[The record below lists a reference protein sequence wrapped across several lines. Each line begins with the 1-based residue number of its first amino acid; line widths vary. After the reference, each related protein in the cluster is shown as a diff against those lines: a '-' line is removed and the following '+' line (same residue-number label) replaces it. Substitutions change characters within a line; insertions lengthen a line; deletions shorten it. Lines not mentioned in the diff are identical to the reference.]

1 MELINSKSILA
12 KLMATENLTVEQRS
26 VRTAFFDVE
35 NRVLTVPILDNKISS
50 QLYDLFMGHEVG
62 HALYTPADSLRD
74 NLEAGV
80 DQTIINVVEDSRIE
94 RKIKQK
100 YPGLSKS
107 FVKGYSELVDRDF
120 FETKNKDLNDM
131 NLIDRINIHCKGGP
145 AQGIKFNGVER
156 YLLDKVESTQTFDDV
171 IEVSKEIVEYMKKEQ
186 EEKEKRKQETQQ
198 KESPQTSPDE
208 EEIPDEISA
217 ADNPDN
223 QEEQDEEEKDEP
235 KKSGVPN
242 SKESDKKD
250 DCEGD
255 SRQNT
260 EKSDPKD
267 EKNDKKDDTNE
278 TGSDSEKGSGNKGVQ
293 EPIKAHTDEAFRKN
307 ESKLFD
313 SKAKEFLY
321 ANIPD
326 MDPNKI
332 VFDYKDFYRIYKKGN
347 VEGRQHFSSK
357 KEFNKIR
364 QESTKVV
371 SYLVKEFELRK
382 NADQM
387 KKASIAKTGDLNMS
401 KIFSYQFTDDIFKKI
416 SITPNGQSHGLVMVL
431 DWSGSMGNHMA
442 NTMKQ
447 LFNLVLFCK
456 KVNIPYEVYA
466 FSVDSPTE
474 HLIRV
479 QPKKDDFILNTFS
492 MMNIL
497 SSRMSASEFLYAGSV
512 LCSLAHLGRDEGEVS
527 CYWTVL
533 SSTPLNQAIVALMK
547 IVPEFKRK
555 NKLQI
560 VNTVFLTDGE
570 ADGSHGTYGVSR
582 SYTGGEILVER
593 SLYGYDTLVVR
604 DPKTKHQVTINQ
616 CSVGSNVTSGLIKLF
631 KMVTDS
637 NVVGFYILA
646 SNEFGRKV
654 RRYFD
659 RLTIDALDKMTAEF
673 RKNNYSV
680 VTSAGFDEYYLLRS
694 QGMAIDDGE
703 LEVKENATTRG
714 LVTAFSKYTGNRLNN
729 RVVLNRFIS
738 LIA

>member
-12 KLMATENLTVEQRS
+12 KLMATENLTVEQRV

-50 QLYDLFMGHEVG
+50 ELYDLFMGHEVG
-62 HALYTPADSLRD
+62 HALYTPNNGLRTALDS
-74 NLEAGV
+74 GI

-107 FVKGYSELVDRDF
+107 FVRGYTELIERNF
-120 FETKNKDLNDM
+120 FETEDIDLNKL
-131 NLIDRINIHCKGGP
+131 NLSDKINIHCKGGP
-145 AQGIKFNGVER
+145 TQGIKFNGVER
-156 YLLDKVESTQTFDDV
+156 YLLDKVESTQTFEDV
-171 IEVSKEIVEYMKKEQ
+171 IEVSKEIVEYMKKEI
-186 EEKEKRKQETQQ
+186 EEKEKQKRKGQQ
-198 KESPQTSPDE
+198 KQNPETKPEDDE
-208 EEIPDEISA
+208 VPGQNSA
-217 ADNPDN
+217 SGN
-223 QEEQDEEEKDEP
+223 QDEQEKDEP
-235 KKSGVPN
+235 KSSGKSN
-242 SKESDKKD
+242 SEKSDKKED
-250 DCEGD
+250 GKDN
-255 SRQNT
+255 SQKNS
-260 EKSDPKD
+260 EKSDSKEEKSED
-267 EKNDKKDDTNE
+267 ETKNA
-278 TGSDSEKGSGNKGVQ
+278 SDSEKGHTNRGAQ
-293 EPIKAHTDEAFRKN
+293 EQLKAHTDEAFRKN

-332 VFDYKDFYRIYKKGN
+332 VFDYKDFYSIYKKGN
-347 VEGRQHFSSK
+347 GNGYQYFSSK

-387 KKASIAKTGDLNMS
+387 KKASMAKTGDLNMS
-401 KIFSYQFTDDIFKKI
+401 KIFSYQFNDDIFKKI
-416 SITPNGQSHGLVMVL
+416 SITPNGQSHGLVMAL
-431 DWSGSMGNHMA
+431 DWSGSMGNHIA
-442 NTMKQ
+442 NTVKQ

-474 HLIRV
+474 HLIKV
-479 QPKKDDFILNTFS
+479 EPKKDDLSLNTFA

-497 SSRMSASEFLYAGSV
+497 SSRMSASEFMYAGSV
-512 LCSLAHLGRDEGEVS
+512 LCALAGIGRDEGEER
-527 CYWTVL
+527 CYWTIL

-547 IVPEFKRK
+547 IVPEFKKR

-570 ADGSHGTYGVSR
+570 SDGMQGVYALSR
-582 SYTGGEILVER
+582 TFNNKEVLEGKGI
-593 SLYGYDTLVVR
+593 YGYDTMIVR
-604 DPKTKHQVTINQ
+604 DPKSKHQVTIKQ
-616 CSVGSNVTSGLIKLF
+616 CCSGSNVTTGLIKLF
-631 KMVTDS
+631 KLVTNS
-637 NVVGFYILA
+637 KVVGFYILA
-646 SNEFGRKV
+646 GNEFNRKIF
-654 RRYFD
+654 RYYD
-659 RLTIDALDKMTAEF
+659 NLTDSVLAKAYASF
-673 RKNNYSV
+673 RKDNYSV

-694 QGMAIDDGE
+694 QGMSIEDGE
-703 LEVKENATTRG
+703 LEVKENSTTRG
-714 LVTAFSKYTGNRLNN
+714 LVAAFSKYTGNRLNN
-729 RVVLNRFIS
+729 RVVLNRFIN

>member
-12 KLMATENLTVEQRS
+12 KLMATENLTVEQRA

-62 HALYTPADSLRD
+62 HALYTPADGLKT

-80 DQTIINVVEDSRIE
+80 DPTIINVVEDSRIE

-107 FVKGYSELVDRDF
+107 FVKGYTELVERDF
-120 FETKNKDLNDM
+120 FETNNKDLNDM

-156 YLLDKVESTQTFDDV
+156 YLLDKVESTQTFDEV

-186 EEKEKRKQETQQ
+186 EEKEKRKKAGQQ
-198 KESPQTSPDE
+198 KQNPDE
-208 EEIPDEISA
+208 NLGDDDVPAENSA
-217 ADNPDN
+217 SAN
-223 QEEQDEEEKDEP
+223 QEEQEKDEQ
-235 KKSGVPN
+235 KSSGVPN
-242 SKESDKKD
+242 SKESDKKED
-250 DCEGD
+250 GEGD
-255 SRQNT
+255 SRQNA
-260 EKSDPKD
+260 EKSDSKD
-267 EKNDKKDDTNE
+267 EKNDKEEEPNKS
-278 TGSDSEKGSGNKGVQ
+278 GSDSEKGHGNRGTQ
-293 EPIKAHTDEAFRKN
+293 EQLKAHTDEAFRKN

-313 SKAKEFLY
+313 SKAREFLY

-326 MDPNKI
+326 MDAKKI
-332 VFDYKDFYRIYKKGN
+332 VFDYKDLYAIYKKGSPD
-347 VEGRQHFSSK
+347 GYQYFSSK
-357 KEFNKIR
+357 EDFNKIR
-364 QESTKVV
+364 QESSKVV

-387 KKASIAKTGDLNMS
+387 KKASMAKTGDLNMS
-401 KIFSYQFTDDIFKKI
+401 KIFSYQFNDDIFKKI
-416 SITPNGQSHGLVMVL
+416 SITPNGKSHGLVMVL
-431 DWSGSMGNHMA
+431 DWSGSMGNHIA

-474 HLIRV
+474 FIITST
-479 QPKKDDFILNTFS
+479 PKKDDLALSNFA

-497 SSRMSASEFLYAGSV
+497 SSRMSASEFMYAGAV
-512 LCSLAHLGRDEGEVS
+512 LCSLAHIGRKQGETS
-527 CYWTVL
+527 CWWTTL

-547 IVPEFKRK
+547 IVPEFQKK

-570 ADGSHGTYGVSR
+570 SDGIQGVYVVNR
-582 SYTGGEILVER
+582 NFMGKDYLTER
-593 SLYGYDTLVVR
+593 GLHGYDTLVVR
-604 DPKTKHQVTINQ
+604 DPKTKQQVTIDE
-616 CSVGSNVTSGLIKLF
+616 CYHGVNVTNGLIKLF
-631 KMVTDS
+631 KSVANC

-646 SNEFGRKV
+646 GNEFNRKV
-654 RRYFD
+654 HRYFE
-659 RLTIDALDKMTAEF
+659 RLDNNKLDNLTADF

-714 LVTAFSKYTGNRLNN
+714 LVTAFTKYTGNRLNN

>member
-12 KLMATENLTVEQRS
+12 KLMATENLTVEQRPVS
-26 VRTAFFDVE
+26 TAFFDVD
-35 NRVLTVPILDNKISS
+35 NRILTVPILDNKISS
-50 QLYDLFMGHEVG
+50 ELYDLFMGHEVG
-62 HALYTPADSLRD
+62 HALYTPPTKLRT
-74 NLEAGV
+74 NLDAGV

-107 FVKGYSELVDRDF
+107 FVKGYTELVERDF
-120 FETKNKDLNDM
+120 FETGKKDLNDM

-156 YLLDKVESTQTFDDV
+156 YLLDKVESTQSFDEV
-171 IEVSKEIVEYMKKEQ
+171 IEVSKEIVEYMKREQ
-186 EEKEKRKQETQQ
+186 QEKEKRKQEAQQ
-198 KESPQTSPDE
+198 KQSPDVK
-208 EEIPDEISA
+208 PGDENVPSQNSA
-217 ADNPDN
+217 SDN
-223 QEEQDEEEKDEP
+223 QEEQEKDEP
-235 KKSGVPN
+235 KNSDKPN

-255 SRQNT
+255 SRQKS

-267 EKNDKKDDTNE
+267 KKSDKEDDTTE
-278 TGSDSEKGSGNKGVQ
+278 AGSDVSPGSGNKGAQ
-293 EPIKAHTDEAFRKN
+293 EPIKSHTDEAFRKN

-347 VEGRQHFSSK
+347 VEGLQYFSSK
-357 KEFNKIR
+357 KDFNKIR
-364 QESTKVV
+364 QESSKVV

-387 KKASIAKTGDLNMS
+387 KKASMAKTGDLNMS
-401 KIFSYQFTDDIFKKI
+401 KIFSYQFNDDIFKKI
-416 SITPNGQSHGLVMVL
+416 SITPNGKSHGLIMVL
-431 DWSGSMGNHMA
+431 DWSGSMGNHIA

-474 HLIRV
+474 YLIRLE
-479 QPKKDDFILNTFS
+479 PKKDDLVLNTFS

-497 SSRMSASEFLYAGSV
+497 SSRMSASEFMYAGSV
-512 LCSLAHLGRDEGEVS
+512 LCSLAHIGRDEGETS
-527 CYWTVL
+527 CYWTTL
-533 SSTPLNQAIVALMK
+533 SSTPLNQAIVSLMK
-547 IVPEFKRK
+547 IVPEFKRR

-570 ADGSHGTYGVSR
+570 ADGCHGTYAVSR
-582 SYTGGEILVER
+582 SYSGGEILTER
-593 SLYGYDTLVVR
+593 GLYGCDTMVVR

-616 CSVGSNVTSGLIKLF
+616 CTTGSNVTSGLIKLF
-631 KMVTDS
+631 KLVTES

-646 SNEFGRKV
+646 GNEFNRKV
-654 RRYFD
+654 HRYFE
-659 RLTIDALDKMTAEF
+659 RLNNDKLDQMIAEF

-703 LEVKENATTRG
+703 LEVKENTTTRG
-714 LVTAFSKYTGNRLNN
+714 LVTAFTKYTGNRLNN

>member
-12 KLMATENLTVEQRS
+12 KLMATENLTVEQRA

-62 HALYTPADSLRD
+62 HALYTPADGLKT

-80 DQTIINVVEDSRIE
+80 DPTIINVVEDSRIE

-107 FVKGYSELVDRDF
+107 FVKGYTELVERDF
-120 FETKNKDLNDM
+120 FDTNTKDLNDM

-156 YLLDKVESTQTFDDV
+156 YLLDKVESTQTFDEV

-186 EEKEKRKQETQQ
+186 EEKEKRKKAGQQ
-198 KESPQTSPDE
+198 KQNPDE
-208 EEIPDEISA
+208 NPGDDDVPAENSA
-217 ADNPDN
+217 SDN
-223 QEEQDEEEKDEP
+223 QEEQEKDEQ
-235 KKSGVPN
+235 KSSGVPN
-242 SKESDKKD
+242 SKESDKKED
-250 DCEGD
+250 GEGD
-255 SRQNT
+255 SRQNA
-260 EKSDPKD
+260 EKSDSKD
-267 EKNDKKDDTNE
+267 EKSDKEEEPNKS
-278 TGSDSEKGSGNKGVQ
+278 GSDSEKGHGNRGTQ
-293 EPIKAHTDEAFRKN
+293 EQLKAHTDEAFRKN

-313 SKAKEFLY
+313 SKSREFLY

-326 MDPNKI
+326 MDAKKI
-332 VFDYKDFYRIYKKGN
+332 VFDYKDLYAIYKKGSPD
-347 VEGRQHFSSK
+347 GYQYFSSK
-357 KEFNKIR
+357 EDFNKIR
-364 QESTKVV
+364 QESSKVV

-387 KKASIAKTGDLNMS
+387 KKASMAKTGDLDMS
-401 KIFSYQFTDDIFKKI
+401 KIFSYQFNDDIFKKI
-416 SITPNGQSHGLVMVL
+416 SITPNGKSHGLIMVL
-431 DWSGSMGNHMA
+431 DWSGSMGNHIA

-474 HLIRV
+474 FIITST
-479 QPKKDDFILNTFS
+479 PKKDDLALSNFA

-497 SSRMSASEFLYAGSV
+497 SSRMSASEFMYAGAV
-512 LCSLAHLGRDEGEVS
+512 LCSLAHIGRKQGETS
-527 CYWTVL
+527 CWWTTL

-547 IVPEFKRK
+547 IVPEFQKK

-570 ADGSHGTYGVSR
+570 SDGIQGVYVVNR
-582 SYTGGEILVER
+582 SFMGKDYLTER
-593 SLYGYDTLVVR
+593 GLHGYDTLVVR
-604 DPKTKHQVTINQ
+604 DPKTKQQVTIDE
-616 CSVGSNVTSGLIKLF
+616 CYHGVNVTNGLIKLF
-631 KMVTDS
+631 KSMTNC

-646 SNEFGRKV
+646 GNEFSRKIA
-654 RRYFD
+654 RFHK
-659 RLTIDALDKMTAEF
+659 RLSDAELTKMTVDF

-680 VTSAGFDEYYLLRS
+680 VTSSGFDEYYLLRS

-714 LVTAFSKYTGNRLNN
+714 LVTAFTKYTGNRLNN